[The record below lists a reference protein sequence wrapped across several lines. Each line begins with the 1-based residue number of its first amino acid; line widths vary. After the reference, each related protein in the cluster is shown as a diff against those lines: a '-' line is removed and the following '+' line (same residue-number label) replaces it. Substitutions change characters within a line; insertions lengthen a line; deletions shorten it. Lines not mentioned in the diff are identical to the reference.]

1 MRQNLA
7 AWSLV
12 SLGGNLVI
20 SFGPN
25 ITEQRHGSSFERSIW
40 IIDKVLTIQ
49 PAIRH
54 PHNSL
59 WPVWRR
65 PHCTVRLTRVM
76 SLTEYRLMPL
86 TTPQCTVRL
95 SGVMSLTEPRLIPLT
110 TPQCTVRLTRVMSH
124 TLYRLMPGH
133 VPGDNVMQHLLSLD
147 HSLTNCLQARVD
159 PCPTM

>member
-59 WPVWRR
+59 
-65 PHCTVRLTRVM
+65 
-76 SLTEYRLMPL
+76 
-86 TTPQCTVRL
+86 
-95 SGVMSLTEPRLIPLT
+95 
-110 TPQCTVRLTRVMSH
+110 
-124 TLYRLMPGH
+124 
-133 VPGDNVMQHLLSLD
+133 
-147 HSLTNCLQARVD
+147 
-159 PCPTM
+159 